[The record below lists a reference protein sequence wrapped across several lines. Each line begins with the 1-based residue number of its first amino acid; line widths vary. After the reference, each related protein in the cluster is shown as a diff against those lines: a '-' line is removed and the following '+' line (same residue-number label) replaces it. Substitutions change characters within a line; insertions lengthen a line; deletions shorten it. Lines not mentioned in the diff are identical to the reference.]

1 MTLHLVAGGAGFVG
15 VNLAKALL
23 DRGDSVLVFDDLS
36 NGKLQHLASV
46 LAHPRFQLEV
56 VDCSDAVALEGAL
69 RRAEVRVDEVWHLAA
84 NSDILAG
91 VLDPLIDLQ
100 RTFMTT
106 FALLQVMR
114 SLGVGVIHFSSSSA
128 IYGDHAERVI
138 HEDIGPLQPISNY
151 GAMKLASEAQLRA
164 AVEAWLPRAN
174 IFRFPNVVGVP
185 ATHGVMY
192 DFCRKLKNNPARLDV
207 LGNGAQQKLYLHVD
221 DLVQAMLHVGGLDE
235 GGKFQ
240 VFNIGPEDDGVTVRF
255 IAETV
260 RDLTNADA
268 AIAYGSEERG
278 WIGDVP
284 RFRYSTEKL
293 RKTGWIPVLSSELAV
308 RRAAAEIVAQEFSN

>member
-36 NGKLQHLASV
+36 NGRREHLASV
-46 LAHPRFQLEV
+46 QAHPRFQLEV
-56 VDCSDAVALEGAL
+56 VDCADAAAMEVAL
-69 RRAEVRVDEVWHLAA
+69 RRTSGRVDEVWHLAA
-84 NSDILAG
+84 NSDIHAG
-91 VLDPLIDLQ
+91 VLDPRIDLQ

-114 SLGVGVIHFSSSSA
+114 SLDMTVIHFASSSA

-151 GAMKLASEAQLRA
+151 GGMKLASEAQISA
-164 AVEAWLPRAN
+164 AVEAWLLRAN

-192 DFCRKLKNNPARLDV
+192 DFCRKLKKDPKRLDV

-221 DLVQAMLHVGGLDE
+221 DLVQAMLHVAGLEE

-260 RDLTNADA
+260 RDLTSPDA
-268 AIAYGSEERG
+268 AIAYGSADRG
-278 WIGDVP
+278 WVGDVP

-293 RKTGWIPVLSSELAV
+293 RKTGWAPALSSELAV
-308 RRAAAEIVAQEFSN
+308 RRAAAEIAAQEFTN

>member
-1 MTLHLVAGGAGFVG
+1 MTHHLVAGGAGFVG
-15 VNLAKALL
+15 VNLVRALL
-23 DRGDSVLVFDDLS
+23 DRGDSVVVFDDLS
-36 NGKLQHLASV
+36 NGRQQNLASV
-46 LAHPRFQLEV
+46 FGHPQFQFEV
-56 VDCSDAVALEGAL
+56 VDCSDPVALEEAL
-69 RRAEVRVDEVWHLAA
+69 RRGPLRIEEVWHLAA
-84 NSDILAG
+84 NSNILAG
-91 VLDPLIDLQ
+91 VSDPLIDLQ

-114 SLGVGVIHFSSSSA
+114 SLGVGVIHFASSSA
-128 IYGDHAERVI
+128 IYGDQAERVI

-151 GAMKLASEAQLRA
+151 GAMKLASEAQIRA
-164 AVEAWLPRAN
+164 AVEAWLLRAN

-192 DFCRKLKNNPARLDV
+192 DFCRKMKINPNRLDV

-221 DLVQAMLHVGGLDE
+221 DLVQAMLHIGRLE
-235 GGKFQ
+235 QGGKFR

-255 IAETV
+255 IAETI
-260 RDLTNADA
+260 RGLTNADA

-278 WIGDVP
+278 WVGDVP

-293 RKTGWIPVLSSELAV
+293 QKTGWIPALSSAMAV
-308 RRAAAEIVAQEFSN
+308 RRAAVEIVAQEFSN